1 MDYQK
6 ELETAKR
13 AAQQAG
19 ELIRSFQANQSY
31 DIELKGKNDLV
42 TDADFASEKTIIE
55 VIKQEFPNDQFLAEE
70 SNTYTQL
77 PSGRVWIIDPIDGTT
92 NFSHGFAPY
101 CVSIALWEDGT
112 PKVGVV
118 LEVANNELF
127 WAIKGV
133 GAYLNDSKIH
143 ISKINEPAKSLIAT
157 GFPYSHF
164 DLVDPY
170 LVVLK
175 NLMQKTHGIRRAGA
189 ASYDLCC
196 VAAGRVEGFYEYGLS
211 PWDVAAGAL
220 IIQEAG
226 GTISDWKGGDGWLFG
241 KRIIAGTPNI
251 VEFLKTEIQNV
262 FLEKHLM
269 VRNSA
274 NNSSLS

>member
-1 MDYQK
+1 MKFNQ
-6 ELETAKR
+6 ELEIARK
-13 AAQQAG
+13 AANEAASI
-19 ELIRSFQANQSY
+19 IRTFRANQSFG
-31 DIELKGKNDLV
+31 IELKGKNDLL
-42 TDADFASEKTIIE
+42 TDADLASEKKIIE
-55 VIKQEFPNDQFLAEE
+55 IIKHVFPNDQFLAEE
-70 SNTYTQL
+70 SNDYSKL
-77 PSGRVWIIDPIDGTT
+77 PQGRIWIIDPIDGTT
-92 NFSHGFAPY
+92 NFAHGFAPF
-101 CVSIALWEDGT
+101 CVSIALWINGT
-112 PKVGVV
+112 PKVAVV
-118 LEVANNELF
+118 LEVAHNELF
-127 WAIKGV
+127 SAMDGE
-133 GAYLNDSKIH
+133 GAWLNDEKLS
-143 ISKINEPAKSLIAT
+143 ISPVIDPAKSLIAT

-226 GTISDWKGGDGWLFG
+226 GVVCDWKGGDAWLFG
-241 KRIIAGTPNI
+241 KRIIAGNSNI

-262 FLEKHLM
+262 FLEKHLV

-274 NNSSLS
+274 NNLSLS